1 MTTIGHQS
9 KSQQSTSVARCPLWA
24 HVVVQQQVIWNAL
37 FAIFHIKVCLFI
49 IVGQGL
55 LHMQKLWCESVTRL
69 QKELL
74 NLLQRWWVHLC
85 NQMQDAGHRNETLM
99 TFFMVIT
106 YKLQSRAIN
115 KGKNQRIQKL
125 RRKESRVRK
134 NKEYQYR
141 EYSSMRTPC
150 RLQHK
155 GRRRQ
160 YICDL

>member
-24 HVVVQQQVIWNAL
+24 HVVVQQQVIWNEL
-37 FAIFHIKVCLFI
+37 LHFLQFFTSKFVCLSLSGRVCFI
-49 IVGQGL
+49 CKNCDL
-55 LHMQKLWCESVTRL
+55 F

-74 NLLQRWWVHLC
+74 NLLQRWWINLC

-99 TFFMVIT
+99 TFLMVIT

-115 KGKNQRIQKL
+115 RGKNQRIQKL
-125 RRKESRVRK
+125 QHKESRVRK

-141 EYSSMRTPC
+141 VYSSMRTPC